1 MSVHMNGCF
10 DDRAEFLARL
20 GVRVRALR
28 RASGLTVAEFAQR
41 ASLSPR
47 FINQLEAGRGNI
59 SIVNLGTAAQALNRT
74 LYELIPPDAR
84 DQSLRAQVWSSL
96 SDSSNDELHELQ
108 QWMLQRLKQRNSPRP
123 AARFIALLGVR
134 LAGKSTIGRQLA
146 KKLKMDFVE
155 LSRFIEG
162 AADMPVGEIFTTH
175 GETYYQRLEHEELD
189 KLFATSQGC
198 VLELGGSVVTSG
210 ENWELVKQR
219 CFTVWLQATPADLW
233 ERRREVQ
240 DMRSTKGRTFAM
252 TALKALLKRR
262 DPLYA
267 ESRLVVKTN
276 GKPAEAVAQILK
288 ALGDSP
294 GA

>member
-1 MSVHMNGCF
+1 MNGYF
-10 DDRAEFLARL
+10 EDRAEFLARL
-20 GVRVRALR
+20 GERVRTLR
-28 RASGLTVAEFAQR
+28 RASDLTMAEFAQR

-59 SIVNLGTAAQALNRT
+59 SIINLGMAAQALNRT

-108 QWMLQRLKQRNSPRP
+108 QWMLQRLKQHNGPRP

-134 LAGKSTIGRQLA
+134 LAGKSTIGRLLA
-146 KKLKMDFVE
+146 KKLKTDFVE
-155 LSRFIEG
+155 LSRSIEG
-162 AADMPVGEIFTTH
+162 AAGMPVGEIFTTH
-175 GETYYQRLEHEELD
+175 GEIYYQRLEHEELD

-219 CFTVWLQATPADLW
+219 CFTVWLQATPAELW
-233 ERRREVQ
+233 ERRRKAQ

-252 TALKALLKRR
+252 AALKALLKRR
-262 DPLYA
+262 NPLYA
-267 ESRLVVKTN
+267 ESRLVVKTH
-276 GKPAEAVAQILK
+276 GKPAEVAAQIVK
-288 ALGDSP
+288 ALADSP

>member
-1 MSVHMNGCF
+1 MNGCF
-10 DDRAEFLARL
+10 DDRGEFLARL
-20 GVRVRALR
+20 GERVRALR
-28 RASGLTVAEFAQR
+28 RASDLTVAEFAQR

-59 SIVNLGTAAQALNRT
+59 SILNLATAAQALDRT

-84 DQSLRAQVWSSL
+84 DRSLRAQVWSSL

-108 QWMLQRLKQRNSPRP
+108 QWLQQRLEQRHGHRP
-123 AARFIALLGVR
+123 EARFIALLGVR
-134 LAGKSTIGRQLA
+134 LAGKSTIGRLLA
-146 KKLKMDFVE
+146 KKLKTDFVE
-155 LSRFIEG
+155 LSRSIEG
-162 AADMPVGEIFTTH
+162 AAGMPVGEIFTSH
-175 GETYYQRLEHEELD
+175 GETYYRRLEREELD

-198 VLELGGSVVTSG
+198 VLEPGGSVVTSG

-219 CFTVWLQATPADLW
+219 CFTVWVQATPTDLW
-233 ERRREVQ
+233 KRRRAVQ
-240 DMRSTKGRTFAM
+240 DMRSTKGRTFAV

-262 DPLYA
+262 NPLYA

-276 GKPAEAVAQILK
+276 RKPAEAVAQIVK
-288 ALGDSP
+288 ALADSS

>member
-1 MSVHMNGCF
+1 MNDCF

-20 GVRVRALR
+20 GERVRALR
-28 RASGLTVAEFAQR
+28 RASCLTVAEFAQR

-59 SIVNLGTAAQALNRT
+59 SIINLGTAAQALNRT

-96 SDSSNDELHELQ
+96 SESSNDELHELQ
-108 QWMLQRLKQRNSPRP
+108 QWMLQRLKQRHNPRP

-134 LAGKSTIGRQLA
+134 LAGKSTIGRLLA

-162 AADMPVGEIFTTH
+162 AAGMPVGEIFTTH

-276 GKPAEAVAQILK
+276 GKPAEAVAQIVK
-288 ALGDSP
+288 ALADSP

>member
-1 MSVHMNGCF
+1 MNGCF

-20 GVRVRALR
+20 GERVRTLR
-28 RASGLTVAEFAQR
+28 RASYLTVAEFAQR

-59 SIVNLGTAAQALNRT
+59 SITNLGTAAQALNRT

-108 QWMLQRLKQRNSPRP
+108 QWMLQRLKQRHNPRP

-134 LAGKSTIGRQLA
+134 LAGKTTIGRLLA
-146 KKLKMDFVE
+146 KKLKTDFVE

-162 AADMPVGEIFTTH
+162 AAGMPVGEIFTTH

-276 GKPAEAVAQILK
+276 GKPAEAAAQIVK
-288 ALGDSP
+288 ALADSP

>member
-1 MSVHMNGCF
+1 MNDCF

-20 GVRVRALR
+20 GERVRALR
-28 RASGLTVAEFAQR
+28 RASYLTVAEFAQR

-59 SIVNLGTAAQALNRT
+59 SIINLGTAAQALNRT

-96 SDSSNDELHELQ
+96 SESSNDELHELQ
-108 QWMLQRLKQRNSPRP
+108 QWMLQRLKHRHNPRP

-134 LAGKSTIGRQLA
+134 LAGKSTIGRLLA

-162 AADMPVGEIFTTH
+162 AAGMPGGEIFTTH
-175 GETYYQRLEHEELD
+175 GETYYQRLEHEELGR
-189 KLFATSQGC
+189 LFATSQGC
-198 VLELGGSVVTSG
+198 GLELGGSVVPSG

-219 CFTVWLQATPADLW
+219 CFTVWLQATPADFR
-233 ERRREVQ
+233 ERPRH
-240 DMRSTKGRTFAM
+240 G
-252 TALKALLKRR
+252 
-262 DPLYA
+262 
-267 ESRLVVKTN
+267 
-276 GKPAEAVAQILK
+276 
-288 ALGDSP
+288 
-294 GA
+294 